1 MHKPLSVCH
10 QHTLVFML
18 RILGLEPTELYFWYL
33 PHRLSVTAHPYACV
47 VNVSSPV
54 CGVQK
59 LNVSCDH
66 PEVRREDGGWR
77 WKCFGFELITMS
89 GLVHEVNHAWKMS
102 DNFKW
107 NAINPNKNF
116 NILITEIMDSNHIK
130 AFVIHFYLPQIW
142 LTLKQLLGPN
152 TTTGPLLFLWGCKHP
167 HFIINSTNPINIT
180 EFLARLKTV
189 SKT

>member
-1 MHKPLSVCH
+1 MHKHLSVCH
-10 QHTLVFML
+10 QRTLVFML
-18 RILGLEPTELYFWYL
+18 RILSLEPTELYFWYL

-66 PEVRREDGGWR
+66 PEVKREDGGWR

-89 GLVHEVNHAWKMS
+89 GLVCEVNHAWKMS

-130 AFVIHFYLPQIW
+130 AFVIHLLPSSNMTHTHWNNCLDHIRQQDLYVCTEYYSSPFY
-142 LTLKQLLGPN
+142 N
-152 TTTGPLLFLWGCKHP
+152 
-167 HFIINSTNPINIT
+167 
-180 EFLARLKTV
+180 
-189 SKT
+189 